1 MTKKVD
7 SSAKMRVG
15 YIQKIILKIITNTYT
30 DRITSLEKLNIYSC
44 IKLLKEKKIRL
55 FEVVDVSL

>member
-15 YIQKIILKIITNTYT
+15 YRQKLLLKIIATYT
-30 DRITSLEKLNIYSC
+30 RPRITSLEKLNIYSC
-44 IKLLKEKKIRL
+44 IKLLIEKN
-55 FEVVDVSL
+55 FDVL